1 MVNRQNRKKLSH
13 EVLEGILKII
23 EDGKV
28 PIGGQLP
35 PESELIEEFDVSRTS
50 VREAVKS
57 LTALGVLE
65 IRPGVG
71 TFVVGEVP
79 GPLRMLPGQ
88 EKLNGDTGLQDLME
102 FRLIYEPA
110 AAALAATRCLP
121 EEIDAM
127 EACVLALEKGVSE
140 GIRPPEDLEFH
151 LILARATRNSAI
163 MDVSNL
169 TARFYLNDTQLPDD
183 LDVAGHRAVLEAIRN
198 RDPQAAKEAMHTHL
212 TAIQGR
218 NAHRKKGK

>member
-1 MVNRQNRKKLSH
+1 MVNRPTRKKLSH
-13 EVLEGILKII
+13 EVMEGILKKI
-23 EDGKV
+23 EEGEV

-57 LTALGVLE
+57 LTALGVLV

-79 GPLRMLPGQ
+79 GPLRMIPGQ
-88 EKLNGDTGLQDLME
+88 ESLNGSTGLEDLME

-110 AAALAATRCLP
+110 AAALAALRSQP
-121 EEIDAM
+121 EEIDAL
-127 EACVLALEKGVSE
+127 ETCVLALEKGVSE

-183 LDVAGHRAVLEAIRN
+183 MDVTGHRAVLEAIRN
-198 RDPQAAKEAMHTHL
+198 RDPEAARAAMQTHL

-218 NAHRKKGK
+218 NGHPQKGD